1 MTRPP
6 FRPANRAIEEAFMT
20 HHSPPLIP
28 IVCGNKII
36 TEGSDG
42 VGQSIDPATGE
53 VIAEFA
59 RAGQEEVDLAVRAAR
74 KAFDEG
80 PWRRMRPFE
89 RGRILRR
96 IGDLILERREEIA
109 RKECADSGK
118 PLRDAYWEVD
128 CSARFFEFYG
138 GAADKLQGNSIPL
151 GPDWSDWTVK
161 DAVGV
166 SLHIIPWNYPFQLI
180 ARGVAPALAAGCSV
194 IIKPS
199 AETPVTA
206 YEFMKI
212 CQEAGLP
219 EGLVNLVNGRGSVA
233 GDLLARHRGV
243 DQITFT
249 GSVPTGERVMVAAAS
264 HAVPCNM
271 ELGGKSPQI
280 LFADADLDRALPIIA
295 GGVFTHCGQV
305 CNAGTRLL
313 VERSIHDTVVEK
325 LHERIKSMRLGAG
338 IDDPDLGPLV
348 SKTHKSDVEAF
359 FQIARKEGELL
370 LGAETPREGPLANGV
385 FVRPALV
392 VGADNNTR
400 IAREE
405 IFGPVLTIIPFDGA
419 EEAARIANDS
429 PFGLVAGV
437 HTRNIDAALSMA
449 ERLRVGQVWINA
461 FSVGLDV
468 EFPFGGYKLS
478 GFGREKGLE
487 ALSAY
492 QQVKNICIHHPVP
505 R

>member
-1 MTRPP
+1 M
-6 FRPANRAIEEAFMT
+6 NN
-20 HHSPPLIP
+20 HSPPLIP
-28 IVCGNKII
+28 IVCGKSVI
-36 TEGSDG
+36 TDASDG
-42 VGQSIDPATGE
+42 VGKTYNPATGE

-59 RAGQEEVDLAVRAAR
+59 RAGQKEVDLAVSAAR

-89 RGRILRR
+89 RGRVLQR
-96 IGDLILERREEIA
+96 IAQLMLENREEIA

-128 CSARFFEFYG
+128 CSARFFEFYA

-161 DAVGV
+161 EPIGV

-194 IIKPS
+194 IVKPS

-233 GDLLARHRGV
+233 GDLLARHPCV

-280 LFADADLDRALPIIA
+280 LFADADLDRALPIVA

-305 CNAGTRLL
+305 CNAGTRLV
-313 VERSIHDTVVEK
+313 VERSIHDTVVER
-325 LHERIKSMRLGAG
+325 LEQAIKGMSVGAG

-348 SKTHKSDVEAF
+348 SLGHKKDVEAF
-359 FQIARKEGELL
+359 YEIARKEGELI
-370 LGAETPREGPLANGV
+370 LGAETPKEKPLSEGA
-385 FVRPALV
+385 FVRPGLV
-392 VGADNNTR
+392 VGASNNTR

-419 EEAARIANDS
+419 EDAARLANDS

-437 HTRNIDAALSMA
+437 HTSNIDAAMAMA
-449 ERLRVGQVWINA
+449 ERLRVGQVWINSFA
-461 FSVGLDV
+461 VGLDV
-468 EFPFGGYKLS
+468 EFPFGGYKMS

-487 ALSAY
+487 ALAAY
-492 QQVKNICIHHPVP
+492 QQVKNICVHHPLP

>member
-1 MTRPP
+1 MTERPL
-6 FRPANRAIEEAFMT
+6 F
-20 HHSPPLIP
+20 IP
-28 IVCGNKII
+28 SIYGSQVLS
-36 TEGSDG
+36 EGSDG
-42 VGQSIDPATGE
+42 VGQSTDPATGA

-59 RAGQEEVDLAVRAAR
+59 RAGAREVDLAVAAAR
-74 KAFDEG
+74 NAFDNG
-80 PWRRMRPFE
+80 PWRKMRPFE
-89 RGRILRR
+89 RGRVLQR
-96 IGDLILERREEIA
+96 IGELILGKRDAIA
-109 RKECADSGK
+109 RLESTDSGK

-138 GAADKLQGNSIPL
+138 GAVDKLHGSSIPL

-161 DAVGV
+161 DAIGV

-180 ARGVAPALAAGCSV
+180 ARGVAPALAAGCAV

-219 EGLVNLVNGRGSVA
+219 DGLVNLVNGRGSLA
-233 GDLLARHRGV
+233 GDLLARHPGV

-249 GSVPTGERVMVAAAS
+249 GSVETGQRVLVAAAS
-264 HAVPCNM
+264 HAIPCNM

-280 LFADADLDRALPIIA
+280 LFADADLDRSLPIIA
-295 GGVFTHCGQV
+295 GGFLTHCGQV

-313 VERSIHDTVVEK
+313 VHRSIHDKVVER
-325 LHERIKSMRLGAG
+325 LHEKIEAMTLGAG
-338 IDDPDLGPLV
+338 IDDPDMGPLI
-348 SKTHKSDVEAF
+348 SKGHQSDVERYF
-359 FQIARKEGELL
+359 DVARQEGELL
-370 LGAETPREGPLANGV
+370 LGAQTPTAAGLAKGA

-392 VGADNNTR
+392 VGASNQAR

-405 IFGPVLTIIPFDGA
+405 IFGPVLTVIRFDTA
-419 EEAARIANDS
+419 EEAVRIANDS
-429 PFGLVAGV
+429 PFGLVAGI
-437 HTRNIDAALSMA
+437 HTTNVSTALSVG
-449 ERLRVGQVWINA
+449 ERLRAGQIWINA
-461 FSVGLDV
+461 FGIGLDV

-478 GFGREKGLE
+478 GFGREKGME

-492 QQVKNICIHHPVP
+492 QQTKNICIHHPMP
-505 R
+505 AN

>member
-1 MTRPP
+1 MNTL
-6 FRPANRAIEEAFMT
+6 
-20 HHSPPLIP
+20 SPPLIP
-28 IVCGNKII
+28 IVCGNSVL

-42 VGQSIDPATGE
+42 VGRTYDPATGK

-59 RAGQEEVDLAVRAAR
+59 RAGQAEVDQAVAAAR

-89 RGRILRR
+89 RGRVLQR
-96 IGDLILERREEIA
+96 IADLILERREELV

-128 CSARFFEFYG
+128 CSARFFEFYA
-138 GAADKLQGNSIPL
+138 GAADKLHGSSIPL

-161 DAVGV
+161 DPIGV

-180 ARGVAPALAAGCSV
+180 ARGVAPALAAGCAV

-212 CQEAGLP
+212 CQEAELP

-233 GDLLARHRGV
+233 GDMLARHPGV

-249 GSVPTGERVMVAAAS
+249 GSVPTGKRVMVAAAS
-264 HAVPCNM
+264 HAIPCNM

-280 LFADADLDRALPIIA
+280 LFADADLDRALPVIA

-325 LHERIKSMRLGAG
+325 LEKKIAGMSIGAG

-348 SKTHKSDVEAF
+348 SLAHKKDVESF
-359 FQIARKEGELL
+359 YDIARKEGELI
-370 LGAETPREGPLANGV
+370 LGAQTPKEDPLSGGA
-385 FVRPALV
+385 FVRPGLV
-392 VGADNNTR
+392 VGASNAAR
-400 IAREE
+400 VAREE
-405 IFGPVLTIIPFDGA
+405 IFGPILTIIPFDGA
-419 EEAARIANDS
+419 EEAARLANDS

-437 HTRNIDAALSMA
+437 HTRNIDAALAMA
-449 ERLRVGQVWINA
+449 ERLRVGQVWINSFA
-461 FSVGLDV
+461 VGLDV

-487 ALSAY
+487 ALNAY
-492 QQVKNICIHHPVP
+492 QQIKNICVHHPIP

>member
-1 MTRPP
+1 MPEKSVP
-6 FRPANRAIEEAFMT
+6 M
-20 HHSPPLIP
+20 IP
-28 IVCGNKII
+28 IVCGSTILP
-36 TEGSDG
+36 EGGDG
-42 VGQSIDPATGE
+42 LGQSFDPATGK

-59 RAGQEEVDLAVRAAR
+59 RAGEREVDLAVRAAR
-74 KAFDEG
+74 CAFDEG
-80 PWRRMRPFE
+80 PWSRMRPFE
-89 RGRILRR
+89 RGRILQR
-96 IGDLILERREEIA
+96 IGELILERREDIA

-138 GAADKLQGNSIPL
+138 GASDKLQGRSIPL
-151 GPDWSDWTVK
+151 GPGWTDWTVK
-161 DAVGV
+161 EPVGV

-180 ARGVAPALAAGCSV
+180 ARGVAPALASGCAV

-212 CQEAGLP
+212 CQDAGLP
-219 EGLVNLVNGRGSVA
+219 EGQVNLVNGRGSVA
-233 GDLLARHRGV
+233 GEMLARHPGI

-249 GSVPTGERVMVAAAS
+249 GSVATGERVQIAAAS
-264 HAVPCNM
+264 HSVPCNM

-280 LFADADLDRALPIIA
+280 LLADADLDRALPTII
-295 GGVFTHCGQV
+295 GGAFTHCGQV

-313 VERSIHDTVVEK
+313 VERRIHDAVVER
-325 LHERIKSMRLGAG
+325 LHEAIGAMRLGAG
-338 IDDPDLGPLV
+338 IDDPDLGPLI
-348 SKTHKSDVEAF
+348 SLAHKRDVARF
-359 FQIARKEGELL
+359 YDIAESEGALL
-370 LGAETPREGPLANGV
+370 LGAETPSAPELANGA

-392 VGADNNTR
+392 VGADNTAR

-405 IFGPVLTIIPFDGA
+405 IFGPVLTVIPFDTA
-419 EEAARIANDS
+419 DEAVRMANDS

-437 HTRNIDAALSMA
+437 HTRDIDTALSMA
-449 ERLRVGQVWINA
+449 ERLRVGQVWVNA

-468 EFPFGGYKLS
+468 EFPFGGYKQS

-487 ALSAY
+487 ALAAY
-492 QQVKNICIHHPVP
+492 QQIKNVCIRHAV
-505 R
+505 RD

>member
-1 MTRPP
+1 MTT
-6 FRPANRAIEEAFMT
+6 NT
-20 HHSPPLIP
+20 PPLIP
-28 IVCGNKII
+28 IVCGSDVIA
-36 TEGSDG
+36 EGSDG
-42 VGQSIDPATGE
+42 LGETRDPATGE
-53 VIAEFA
+53 VIATFA
-59 RAGQEEVDLAVRAAR
+59 RAGRKEVDRAVAAAR

-89 RGRILRR
+89 RGRILHR
-96 IGDLILERREEIA
+96 IGEIILERRQELI

-118 PLRDAYWEVD
+118 PFRDAEWEVD
-128 CSARFFEFYG
+128 CSARFFEYYA
-138 GAADKLQGNSIPL
+138 GAADKLHGSSIPL
-151 GPDWSDWTVK
+151 GPGWSDWTVK
-161 DAVGV
+161 EPIGV

-180 ARGVAPALAAGCSV
+180 ARGVAPALAAGCAV

-206 YEFMKI
+206 YEFIRI

-233 GDLLARHRGV
+233 GDLLARHPGV

-249 GSVPTGERVMVAAAS
+249 GSVATGQSVLAAAAS
-264 HAVPCNM
+264 HAIPCNM

-280 LFADADLDRALPIIA
+280 LFADADMDRALPIVA
-295 GGVFTHCGQV
+295 GGAFTHCGQV

-313 VERSIHDTVVEK
+313 VEREVHDNVVER
-325 LHERIKSMRLGAG
+325 LHDRIRSMSLGAG
-338 IDDPDLGPLV
+338 IDNPDLGPLV
-348 SKTHKSDVEAF
+348 NL
-359 FQIARKEGELL
+359 ARKTEVESFYETARHEGELL
-370 LGAETPREGPLANGV
+370 LGAETPTDGRLGNGA

-392 VGADNNTR
+392 VGASNNTR

-405 IFGPVLTIIPFDGA
+405 IFGPVLTIIPFDSA
-419 EEAARIANDS
+419 EEAVALANDS

-437 HTRNIDAALSMA
+437 HTRNIDAALALA

-487 ALSAY
+487 ALGAY
-492 QQVKNICIHHPVP
+492 QQVKNICIHHPMP
-505 R
+505 S